1 MLGRAGLTGR
11 RVVRRHISGILSKN
25 DGEPGLEMEV
35 DVAVEEPR
43 AGVVGREANGDVVAR
58 RASGDDVALGRVD
71 IVVRVTA
78 RAAHDPELVLY
89 E

>member
-1 MLGRAGLTGR
+1 M
-11 RVVRRHISGILSKN
+11 
-25 DGEPGLEMEV
+25 
-35 DVAVEEPR
+35 AVEEPR
-43 AGVVGREANGDVVAR
+43 AGVVGLEADGDVVAS
-58 RASGDDVALGRVD
+58 RAGGDDVALGRVD

>member
-43 AGVVGREANGDVVAR
+43 AGVVGLEADGDVVAS
-58 RASGDDVALGRVD
+58 RAGGDDVALGRVD
-71 IVVRVTA
+71 VVVGVA
-78 RAAHDPELVLY
+78 AGAAHDPELVL
-89 E
+89 